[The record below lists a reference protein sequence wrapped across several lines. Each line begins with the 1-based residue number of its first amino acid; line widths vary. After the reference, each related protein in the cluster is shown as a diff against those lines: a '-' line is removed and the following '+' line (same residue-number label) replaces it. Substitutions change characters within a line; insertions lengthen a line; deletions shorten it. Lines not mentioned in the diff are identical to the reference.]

1 MKFIS
6 LTNVLG
12 IHSKLSNDP
21 PPPCHPR
28 VCRSL
33 SDKNGKLTHFLLTPP
48 PARYSAELRAYIRTP
63 PPRASNYNFSQS
75 QQSGAADNT
84 SLRTQFTIYTYL
96 HKSEQVTIDKSI
108 TSPDLAKEPCMLT
121 GEAGQERAGVDCDGV
136 CDQERRLHRH
146 DCEMNKW
153 NKMQLFCLLLT
164 SLALATQGDNEFR
177 FVLMLV
183 DGGLYSRGEGG
194 RGLRIGMTIN

>member
-1 MKFIS
+1 MHCYQNLICKCFETYMYVHYTHIHIGKHGIINIHVKYKRICYPVFTLAKTKIWLQFKIILPKHEHRSSACTLLQVQKMKFIS

-75 QQSGAADNT
+75 Q
-84 SLRTQFTIYTYL
+84 
-96 HKSEQVTIDKSI
+96 
-108 TSPDLAKEPCMLT
+108 
-121 GEAGQERAGVDCDGV
+121 
-136 CDQERRLHRH
+136 
-146 DCEMNKW
+146 
-153 NKMQLFCLLLT
+153 
-164 SLALATQGDNEFR
+164 
-177 FVLMLV
+177 
-183 DGGLYSRGEGG
+183 
-194 RGLRIGMTIN
+194 